1 MIKIDA
7 LINNIVE
14 EVKSK
19 LSVMVEASGRHVHLS
34 QKDADALFGK
44 GYQFKIKKELSQ
56 PGQYAYEERVDITGP
71 KGTIKNVAILGPCR
85 SKTQIEVSMTDAR
98 QLGINAPVRLSG
110 DIDNTPGCKISN
122 SNNSIDV
129 SEGVIVARRHIHV
142 TPEDAEKFNIKNNDT
157 LKIKIFAGRP
167 LIFDDICARI
177 SKDFSTAV
185 HIDYDEANAC
195 GFTADAVGMLVK

>member
-1 MIKIDA
+1 MINIDT
-7 LINNIVE
+7 LINSIVE
-14 EVKSK
+14 EIKSK

-34 QKDADALFGK
+34 QQDADTLFGK
-44 GYQFKIKKELSQ
+44 GYEFKIKKELSQ

-85 SKTQIEVSMTDAR
+85 KSTQVEVSLTDAR

-110 DIDNTPGCKISN
+110 DIANTPGCTITNGN
-122 SNNSIDV
+122 SSINV
-129 SEGVIVARRHIHV
+129 PEGVIVARRHIHV
-142 TPEDAEKFNIKNNDT
+142 TPQDARKFGIKDNDI
-157 LKIKIFAGRP
+157 LKIKVFAKRP

-177 SKDFSTAV
+177 SKDFATAV

-195 GFTADAVGMLVK
+195 GFTADTVGIIVK